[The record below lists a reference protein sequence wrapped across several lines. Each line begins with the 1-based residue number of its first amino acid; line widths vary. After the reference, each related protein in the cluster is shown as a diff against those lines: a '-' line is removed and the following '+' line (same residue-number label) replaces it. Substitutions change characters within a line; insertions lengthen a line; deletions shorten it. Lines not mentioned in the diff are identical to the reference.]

1 MLGILNLEPS
11 IRKRPA
17 VDEIAKKIWADGAQ
31 LGATVRVSV
40 AAGSRVVQTW
50 AWVTREQIEDGML
63 MDVDIGFRSVANS
76 ISPTAG
82 APKRLTRPL
91 PHHRCF
97 VAAMGNGASAAT
109 AMAASVP
116 WLKSHLG
123 LAETLEPMEKMV
135 RSFFS

>member
-1 MLGILNLEPS
+1 MRSPKKYGQMGRNWGQLSGFPLLQVLGLYKHGL
-11 IRKRPA
+11 
-17 VDEIAKKIWADGAQ
+17 
-31 LGATVRVSV
+31 
-40 AAGSRVVQTW
+40 

-135 RSFFS
+135 RSFFFLAK